1 MNYCPLTNYKA
12 LVRSTGK
19 KKHRITILKLLTIEQ
34 ARAKAI
40 SELAAKLGFAV
51 AHNVDLDAP
60 SHMQEKDSSRAKAA
74 LIAGIE
80 KLIEINARDLLTD
93 HVHSN
98 YQARIAELEG
108 SLREANKNHEME
120 LQKLIEEVEGLK

>member
-1 MNYCPLTNYKA
+1 M
-12 LVRSTGK
+12 
-19 KKHRITILKLLTIEQ
+19 KLLTIEQ

-93 HVHSN
+93 HVHGS
-98 YQARIAELEG
+98 YQGRIAELES